1 MGSLSIKNARVFDG
15 EALSEPRTVFVT
27 DGVISDTATVGS
39 ETFDAEGG
47 TLLPG
52 LIDGHLH
59 IDRPE
64 QAATLAHWGVTTAL
78 DMGAKDPSVIDGL
91 RGSAGVADIRTA
103 GFPAAPITGTH
114 IARLGY
120 PASAGISAPGEAA
133 AWVAARIAAGSDFI
147 KLLLEPPIPGQP
159 EPLSSEAAAAIVMA
173 AHAAGKGARYTRGRG
188 PLQLVF
194 KRRCADK
201 RTALRLEYAI
211 KQLPRPEKL
220 ALTPSRLTTLARAL
234 ATTYRAT

>member
-1 MGSLSIKNARVFDG
+1 MYWVYLLRCGDDSLYCG
-15 EALSEPRTVFVT
+15 
-27 DGVISDTATVGS
+27 
-39 ETFDAEGG
+39 
-47 TLLPG
+47 
-52 LIDGHLH
+52 
-59 IDRPE
+59 
-64 QAATLAHWGVTTAL
+64 
-78 DMGAKDPSVIDGL
+78 
-91 RGSAGVADIRTA
+91 
-103 GFPAAPITGTH
+103 ITNDVP
-114 IARLGY
+114 ARL
-120 PASAGISAPGEAA
+120 
-133 AWVAARIAAGSDFI
+133 
-147 KLLLEPPIPGQP
+147 
-159 EPLSSEAAAAIVMA
+159 A